1 MAKVKV
7 YIGIGHGG
15 QDPGACANGMRETDL
30 ALTIGNYCTSYLRAA
45 GVEVCQSR
53 TADIDDDLNDKIRRC
68 NAYYPAV
75 AIDVHINAGAGQGF
89 EVWAAQNST
98 AGHKLAACIE
108 SFVKS
113 HAGQSSRGIKTKA
126 GSSGADYFGWNRLVN
141 APSLILE
148 AAFIDGEKDAAF
160 LQDKNNLRRMGEAY
174 AKGILQYL
182 GIADNGT
189 TTATDA
195 DRATEKEKGCKCM
208 YKTFNDVPAWAQAT
222 VKKLMDA
229 GALKGDNNGNINISD
244 DMCRTFVILDR
255 MGKL

>member
-1 MAKVKV
+1 MKNRV
-7 YIGIGHGG
+7 YVAIGHGG
-15 QDPGACANGMRETDL
+15 NDPGACANGMRETDL

-45 GVEVCQSR
+45 GVQVEQSR

-68 NAYYPAV
+68 NAYDPDV
-75 AIDVHINAGAGQGF
+75 AIDVHINAGGGTGF

-182 GIADNGT
+182 GIADNGSS
-189 TTATDA
+189 TATDA
-195 DRATEKEKGCKCM
+195 DRATEKENGGKCM
-208 YKTFNDVPAWAQAT
+208 YKTFANVPAWAQVT

-229 GALKGDNNGNINISD
+229 GALKGDSNGNINISD

>member
-1 MAKVKV
+1 
-7 YIGIGHGG
+7 
-15 QDPGACANGMRETDL
+15 MRETDL

-53 TADIDDDLNDKIRRC
+53 TTDIDDDLSDKIRRC
-68 NAYYPAV
+68 NAYDPDV
-75 AIDVHINAGAGQGF
+75 AIDVHINAGGGNGF
-89 EVWAAQNST
+89 EIWAAQNST

-113 HAGQSSRGIKTKA
+113 YAGQSSRGIKTKA

-148 AAFIDGEKDAAF
+148 AAFIDGAKDAAF
-160 LQDKNNLRRMGEAY
+160 LGDKNNLRRMGEAY

-189 TTATDA
+189 TTASD
-195 DRATEKEKGCKCM
+195 EKEKGDRM
-208 YKTFNDVPAWAQAT
+208 YKKFENVPLWARQA
-222 VKKLMDA
+222 VKKTIDA
-229 GALKGDNNGNINISD
+229 GALKGDADGNINLTEDI
-244 DMCRTFVILDR
+244 CRLLVILDR